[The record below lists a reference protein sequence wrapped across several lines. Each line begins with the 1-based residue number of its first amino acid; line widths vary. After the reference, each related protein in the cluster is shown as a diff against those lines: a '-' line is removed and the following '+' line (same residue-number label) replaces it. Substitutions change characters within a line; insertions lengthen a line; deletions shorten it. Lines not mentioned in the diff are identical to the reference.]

1 MAFRLQVRQVNNL
14 VMNLNY
20 GTYPTAVNKDPTKL
34 NILED
39 GHIFLFCCCFGF
51 VFVVVF
57 FNKICRSRSIVMLT
71 LIQMICL
78 QSNIAGIIHKWN
90 FKYFSI

>member
-14 VMNLNY
+14 VMNLSY

-39 GHIFLFCCCFGF
+39 GHIFLFLFWVCLFGLLL
-51 VFVVVF
+51 F
-57 FNKICRSRSIVMLT
+57 F
-71 LIQMICL
+71 
-78 QSNIAGIIHKWN
+78 
-90 FKYFSI
+90 

>member
-39 GHIFLFCCCFGF
+39 GHIFFCFCFGFVCLFCCCFLIKF
-51 VFVVVF
+51 VGVDQ
-57 FNKICRSRSIVMLT
+57 L
-71 LIQMICL
+71 
-78 QSNIAGIIHKWN
+78 
-90 FKYFSI
+90 

>member
-39 GHIFLFCCCFGF
+39 GHIFFI
-51 VFVVVF
+51 VVVLGLFVLLLF
-57 FNKICRSRSIVMLT
+57 F
-71 LIQMICL
+71 
-78 QSNIAGIIHKWN
+78 
-90 FKYFSI
+90 